1 MRNKGKVILTFD
13 VTLSEEKTDEYKQI
27 TVQEKKIDS
36 EEPRAY
42 GVIQE
47 KVEKNNEGDYEQAM
61 KS

>member
-1 MRNKGKVILTFD
+1 MLTFD

-27 TVQEKKIDS
+27 TVQEKEIDS